1 MASLVADAHD
11 ELVVKGICKFLKII
25 SSIVH
30 KIE

>member
-11 ELVVKGICKFLKII
+11 ELAVKRICKFLKII

-30 KIE
+30 EIE